1 MTLPSCP
8 FGHKPSSRVAFGG
21 MNGLH
26 VYEPMLEHKDFLYL
40 LNTALDAGYTMID
53 TAAMYG
59 YGVSEQLISQVMHRR
74 DEFTLAT
81 KGVYSVDDQ
90 GKMVTSGHPDD
101 IRQHC
106 HGSLKRL
113 NTDFIDVYYLHRWD
127 KRYPIEDQ
135 VGTVARLIE
144 DGKVGAIG
152 LSEVSAATL
161 HKAHKEHPIAAV
173 QSEYSLWTRN
183 PEIAVIDACKE
194 LGAAFVAFS
203 PMGRKFLSG
212 TLTDPQQ
219 LPEWDFR
226 RDMPRFDPDNLSGNL
241 ALLKQFTD
249 LADAIDLLPA
259 ELAIAWVLA
268 QGEHIIAL
276 PGTTSEEHLLQNAA
290 ASRLQLDQVILD
302 KAGQIFN
309 QDTVH
314 GPRYNAKA
322 QATVDTE
329 TFANE

>member
-8 FGHKPSSRVAFGG
+8 FGPTTSSRVAYGG

-26 VYEPMLEHKDFLYL
+26 VYEPMLEHKDFLKL
-40 LNTALDAGYTMID
+40 LNQALDAGYSMID

-59 YGVSEQLISQVMHRR
+59 FGISEQLISQVMHRR
-74 DEFTLAT
+74 DEFALAT
-81 KGVYSVDDQ
+81 KGVYSVDEQ
-90 GKMVTSGHPDD
+90 GNMVISGKPED
-101 IRQHC
+101 IRQQC
-106 HGSLKRL
+106 HDSLQRL
-113 NTDFIDVYYLHRWD
+113 GTDYVDVYYLHRWD

-135 VGTVARLIE
+135 VGAVSRLVE
-144 DGKVGAIG
+144 EGKVSGIG

-161 HKAHKEHPIAAV
+161 RKAHEVHPIAAV

-183 PEIAVIDACKE
+183 PEIAVIDACQE

-212 TLTDPQQ
+212 TLTEPCL
-219 LPEWDFR
+219 LPDWDFR
-226 RDMPRFDPDNLSGNL
+226 RDMPRFNAENLPGNL
-241 ALLKQFTD
+241 GLLEQFTA

-276 PGTTSEEHLLQNAA
+276 PGTTNETHLLQNAA
-290 ASRLQLDQVILD
+290 ASRLQLDQVILN

-309 QDTVH
+309 QDTVY

-322 QATVDTE
+322 QASVDTE